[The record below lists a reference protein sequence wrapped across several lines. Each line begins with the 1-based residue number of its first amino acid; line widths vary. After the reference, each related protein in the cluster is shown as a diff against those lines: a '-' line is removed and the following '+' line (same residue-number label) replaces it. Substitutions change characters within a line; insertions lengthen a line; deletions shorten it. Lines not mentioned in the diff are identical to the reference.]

1 VQTLTPGVDYYD
13 GLSGRPDGVPGCAGA
28 AGPNWVQN
36 ALGQNVFGS
45 GTGGFT
51 GPRSAPVS
59 SNMIVAQHF
68 RIYVQKWFGAK
79 GHGITLSEIK
89 FSFMAPPPPP
99 PPGYYSNWR
108 VHITE
113 RSAGAGSVCTIAVQL
128 YDGDT
133 QHDTSEFATQSS
145 ASGAYNGASPSANY
159 GSQNPWNSANTLDW
173 CSELDTGTQ
182 DSYVQYHF
190 HSAVKVTKYKLA
202 PPKTSNDCT
211 RASA

>member
-1 VQTLTPGVDYYD
+1 MACV
-13 GLSGRPDGVPGCAGA
+13 RWAGA
-28 AGPNWVQN
+28 R
-36 ALGQNVFGS
+36 
-45 GTGGFT
+45 
-51 GPRSAPVS
+51 PRSFFALSFVRVLSILEHNIRGDERRLWSKGASTQAACGALLTRIVQWRPVCTRFLVLLGMVLLLGVVS
-59 SNMIVAQHF
+59 AS
-68 RIYVQKWFGAK
+68 G
-79 GHGITLSEIK
+79 GGD
-89 FSFMAPPPPP
+89 
-99 PPGYYSNWR
+99 PGGGDYYSNWR

-145 ASGAYNGASPSANY
+145 ASGAYNGARPSANY

-173 CSELDTGTQ
+173 CSEKDTGTQ

-211 RASA
+211 RAYA